1 MLPRNKTGLQRVR
14 VRWPCSQVLR
24 EVYNLCHIFRKNHVK
39 VTCGFSPFIIIDLYK
54 FLCYLGTERKELIGK
69 SSFCQ
74 DSWDWRAISP
84 GRWRP
89 LPCCSAVPW
98 CTVEMGL
105 REAGGH
111 VKLGMGHSWVHPHTA
126 HNHVWTAPIGSPGS
140 RDKVALSILHMYAL
154 PFLQPVFWKK
164 SLVLHWSVCIMLKIV
179 SSLINFDVKGGMKRM
194 CLAKDIWCV
203 PVMVWGSAG
212 GSCYGSEGKF
222 ETFSGLLV

>member
-1 MLPRNKTGLQRVR
+1 M
-14 VRWPCSQVLR
+14 
-24 EVYNLCHIFRKNHVK
+24 
-39 VTCGFSPFIIIDLYK
+39 YK
-54 FLCYLGTERKELIGK
+54 FLCYLGIERKELIGK

-89 LPCCSAVPW
+89 LPCCSAVPR

-111 VKLGMGHSWVHPHTA
+111 VKLGMGHSWVHPHTV

-140 RDKVALSILHMYAL
+140 RDKVVLSILHMYAL

-164 SLVLHWSVCIMLKIV
+164 VWFYTDLFALCLKLFFPW
-179 SSLINFDVKGGMKRM
+179 LILMWKEEWKECVWQRTFDVYLWWFG
-194 CLAKDIWCV
+194 CLLEDPAMDLKANLRLSLDFWCRLF
-203 PVMVWGSAG
+203 GSMW
-212 GSCYGSEGKF
+212 
-222 ETFSGLLV
+222 